1 MDPFAQLAHIA
12 DEIKR
17 SIDDDRFMQDIARL
31 RRGLDLAFAAVLDR
45 EQEDAERAG
54 FLDGYRAL
62 SLSLDELERLHAA

>member
-1 MDPFAQLAHIA
+1 MDPFAELARIA

-17 SIDDDRFMQDIARL
+17 SIDEDRFMSQIARL

-45 EQEDAERAG
+45 EEDAGQRTD

-62 SLSLDELERLHAA
+62 SLSLDELERLHAF

>member
-1 MDPFAQLAHIA
+1 
-12 DEIKR
+12 
-17 SIDDDRFMQDIARL
+17 MQDIARL

-45 EQEDAERAG
+45 EQEEEQRAG